1 MNNRDVANLTDKY
14 VAQTYA
20 RYPVALVRGK
30 GTRVWDADGKE
41 YLDLLAGI
49 AVNSLG
55 HCHPAVVRAIQQ
67 QARKLLHV
75 SNLYH
80 IQPQSELA
88 RELCRNSFAD
98 RVFFCNSGAEANEA
112 AIKLARRY
120 GGEHLGGRYEILS
133 AQNSFHGRTLATLT
147 ATGQEKVRAGYD
159 PLPAG
164 FRQIPFNDLRA
175 AEEAID
181 PEKTAG
187 ILVEPIQAEGG
198 VVVADEYYLH
208 GLRELCDRRGLLLI
222 FDEVQTGMGRTGK
235 LFGYEHFGV
244 TPDIMTMAKG
254 LTNAAQPM
262 GAVAI
267 SAGIHDTIMEAAQE
281 GAIEFFH
288 GYTYSGHP
296 GPCAAGL
303 ATMDIYEREGL
314 FERAR
319 ALSPYFLDAVF
330 GLQDLPVVTDIRGYG
345 MFAAI
350 DLAPSG
356 MPGRRGHA
364 FPVALQE
371 GRGNEPAAVHQRCR
385 RHQRLQRRDRQAMAE
400 GDRDRVQLAPVLRN
414 DGMRAF
420 RKLGAEAIELAELLQ
435 ERLVPFDTDFERDLG
450 GADVRR
456 MNKHFRD
463 RQHTPLGVEVV
474 DGESSIHQGARGVEP
489 VGSLVRR
496 ASLEDVFLRLTGRT
510 LID

>member
-1 MNNRDVANLTDKY
+1 MNNRDVAKLTDKY

-20 RYPVALVRGK
+20 RYPIALVRGK

-88 RELCRNSFAD
+88 RELCRHSFAE

-120 GGEHLGGRYEILS
+120 GGEHLGGKYEILS
-133 AQNSFHGRTLATLT
+133 AHNSFHGRTLATLT

-159 PLPAG
+159 PLPVG

-181 PEKTAG
+181 PQKTVG

-198 VVVADEYYLH
+198 VIVADEYYLH

-244 TPDIMTMAKG
+244 IPDIMTLAKALGGG
-254 LTNAAQPM
+254 LPL
-262 GAVAI
+262 GAMLAREDVAK
-267 SAGIHDTIMEAAQE
+267 S
-281 GAIEFFH
+281 FK
-288 GYTYSGHP
+288 P
-296 GPCAAGL
+296 GSHASTFGGNPVACNAGL
-303 ATMDIYEREGL
+303 AVMQTLLKGGALKNCAKMSKLFVNGFERLRGRVPFVRGVRGKGLLLGLELDIDGTKIVDECMEEGL
-314 FERAR
+314 LLNCTAAKILRFVPPLTITAKEVER
-319 ALSPYFLDAVF
+319 
-330 GLQDLPVVTDIRGYG
+330 GL
-345 MFAAI
+345 AI
-350 DLAPSG
+350 LEK
-356 MPGRRGHA
+356 
-364 FPVALQE
+364 VLT
-371 GRGNEPAAVHQRCR
+371 
-385 RHQRLQRRDRQAMAE
+385 RH
-400 GDRDRVQLAPVLRN
+400 
-414 DGMRAF
+414 
-420 RKLGAEAIELAELLQ
+420 
-435 ERLVPFDTDFERDLG
+435 
-450 GADVRR
+450 
-456 MNKHFRD
+456 
-463 RQHTPLGVEVV
+463 
-474 DGESSIHQGARGVEP
+474 
-489 VGSLVRR
+489 
-496 ASLEDVFLRLTGRT
+496 
-510 LID
+510 